1 MELAVVLLGLS
12 IFTLPGIV
20 FGYLMGWQG
29 CFVAYRKQLKAYRE
43 LQTRQE
49 ELDTAKGEL
58 EKITFALFTVTN
70 VLGSSQRF
78 GVPRS

>member
-12 IFTLPGIV
+12 MFTLPGIV

-29 CFVAYRKQLKAYRE
+29 CLVAYHKQLKAYRE

-49 ELDTAKGEL
+49 QLDTAKEEL
-58 EKITFALFTVTN
+58 EKITFALCTVTN

>member
-12 IFTLPGIV
+12 MFTLPGVV

-29 CFVAYRKQLKAYRE
+29 CLVAYHKQLKAYRE

-49 ELDTAKGEL
+49 QLDSAQEEL

>member
-1 MELAVVLLGLS
+1 MELAVVLFGLS
-12 IFTLPGIV
+12 MFTLPGIV

-29 CFVAYRKQLKAYRE
+29 CLVAYHKQLKACRE

-49 ELDTAKGEL
+49 QLDTAKEEL
-58 EKITFALFTVTN
+58 EKIAFALFTVTN